1 MTFQPLDE
9 ELAIQAV
16 NALRQHGNKSAA
28 ARALGLD
35 RCTYRGRLKAAER
48 LGLTDRTTPAP
59 TGFEVKE
66 LTETRDKN
74 GNLKSQSTKYR
85 TESGNYQIP
94 EGMNVKHVSLLSEIG
109 EDGEKRSRLIWEKA
123 GKGELSPEQI
133 AANVRA
139 AFEGFTPKAPNIWRL
154 KEHDEDVLTVYP
166 LADWHLGM
174 FAWGKETDG
183 PDWDLKIAERVLTDT
198 FQELVDRAPKS
209 RKAVVLGLG
218 DLMHADSHK
227 NQTPGSGNI
236 MDVDTRYQ
244 KVLPKLCDIVIQN
257 IEFVRH
263 KHAEIEAEFKAGN
276 HDPASTVAIRTG
288 LDLYY
293 RNDKHMTVNTSPSPF
308 WWAGHGVN
316 MLCGTHGDGAKIK
329 DIPGV
334 MASYKPKMWGA
345 STSRHAFTGHIHHER
360 CFEDAGVRVWA
371 LRAPI
376 PSDAWHSFEGYLS
389 GRSMFGF
396 HFHRTK
402 GAVGR
407 TEVEI
412 H

>member
-1 MTFQPLDE
+1 MEPTHRLTDE
-9 ELAIQAV
+9 YLTKIVRAV
-16 NALRQHGNKSAA
+16 QTLGNCAAA
-28 ARALGLD
+28 ARELGKSD
-35 RCTYRGRLKAAER
+35 RTIRDQYRKAEKR
-48 LGLTDRTTPAP
+48 GLTGRTNPAP
-59 TGFEVKE
+59 HGFEVKQISE
-66 LTETRDKN
+66 ITDAAGKV
-74 GNLKSQSTKYR
+74 KSRSTKYH
-85 TESGNYQIP
+85 EASGGSYQIP
-94 EGMNVKHVSLLSEIG
+94 
-109 EDGEKRSRLIWEKA
+109 DGYRV
-123 GKGELSPEQI
+123 KGESILTDADGQI
-133 AANVRA
+133 RARWVKTREGEPGPLYVAERVRA
-139 AFEGFTPKAPNIWRL
+139 AFENFTPKAPNIWRL
-154 KEHDEDVLTVYP
+154 KDHDDDMLTVYP
-166 LADWHLGM
+166 IADIHLGL
-174 FAWGKETDG
+174 FAWSKETEG
-183 PDWDLKIAERVLTDT
+183 PDWDLKIAERVLTET
-198 FQELVDRAPKS
+198 FQDLVEQTPKS
-209 RKAVVLGLG
+209 RKAVILGLG

-244 KVLPKLCDIVIQN
+244 KVLPKLCDILIQCT
-257 IEFVRH
+257 EFVRH
-263 KHAEIEAEFKAGN
+263 KHAEVEAEFKAGN

-293 RNDKHMTVNTSPSPF
+293 RNDRNMTVNTSPSPY
-308 WWAGHGVN
+308 WWHEHGVN

-389 GRSMFGF
+389 GRSMYGF
-396 HFHRTK
+396 NFHRAK
-402 GAVGR
+402 GCTGR

-412 H
+412 L